1 MALVGGLLERDDVI
15 ASLDRLLDGVATGR
29 SGALFVLG
37 EAGLGKTSLIDRACR
52 LAAEAGLTVGLG
64 RGHPM
69 ETSLPFGMLAQ
80 GLDGVGGRGLLGEDL
95 LELALAGDRAA
106 RFYGVLRWLQ
116 DRTGSRILLAF
127 DDMQWADADSLAL
140 ISFICRRSDSL
151 ALGLIACM
159 RPWPTE
165 AREAVAGVVHEGR
178 GTLQLLAPLSEPAA
192 ASLLESRLGRS
203 LPADIKRRAFS
214 LCAGNPLLL
223 GQLAVAIGKGEDLPT
238 ATGPARA
245 AFGQGVLLARFAGL
259 PAAGMRCAQA
269 ASVLGTSFLPE
280 IAAQVAGLDGGEI
293 DTALESLGRTGLI
306 DQSPGAEADFV
317 HPLFRQ
323 ALYDDLAGPVK
334 TRMHARAFTVLRAHG
349 METQA
354 AEHAIQARMVGDL
367 EAVSVLERAGRAS
380 RRAGAMATAVA
391 RFDAAVAMA
400 GDWAPINSF
409 AYCSR
414 YELIAMASRD
424 GWRTEP

>member
-52 LAAEAGLTVGLG
+52 LAAGAGVRGGLG

-192 ASLLESRLGRS
+192 ASLLDR
-203 LPADIKRRAFS
+203 KR
-214 LCAGNPLLL
+214 
-223 GQLAVAIGKGEDLPT
+223 
-238 ATGPARA
+238 
-245 AFGQGVLLARFAGL
+245 
-259 PAAGMRCAQA
+259 
-269 ASVLGTSFLPE
+269 
-280 IAAQVAGLDGGEI
+280 
-293 DTALESLGRTGLI
+293 
-306 DQSPGAEADFV
+306 
-317 HPLFRQ
+317 
-323 ALYDDLAGPVK
+323 
-334 TRMHARAFTVLRAHG
+334 
-349 METQA
+349 
-354 AEHAIQARMVGDL
+354 
-367 EAVSVLERAGRAS
+367 
-380 RRAGAMATAVA
+380 
-391 RFDAAVAMA
+391 
-400 GDWAPINSF
+400 
-409 AYCSR
+409 
-414 YELIAMASRD
+414 
-424 GWRTEP
+424 